1 LEGPV
6 IIGIP
11 VDYQDNHKFLEIMH
25 PGVVD

>member
-1 LEGPV
+1 MEGPV

-11 VDYQDNHKFLEIMH
+11 VDYRENHILMEIMH